1 MAQDEVDQ
9 LCEPALTEKGT
20 QLVSLL
26 RLKDIAIAALQ
37 RLVARAD
44 SGCFI
49 IEGEVTNPGH
59 DA

>member
-1 MAQDEVDQ
+1 MAQDKVDQ

-20 QLVSLL
+20 QLVPPLQ
-26 RLKDIAIAALQ
+26 LKDIAIAAPQ

-49 IEGEVTNPGH
+49 IEGEVANPGH
-59 DA
+59 NA